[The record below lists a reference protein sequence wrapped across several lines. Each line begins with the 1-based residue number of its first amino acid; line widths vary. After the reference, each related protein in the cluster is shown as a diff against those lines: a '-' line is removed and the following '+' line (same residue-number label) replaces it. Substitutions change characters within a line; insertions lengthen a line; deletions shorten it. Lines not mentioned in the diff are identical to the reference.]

1 MKAKKLVL
9 TVAACFLALCGILS
23 ENIQEVQAEETL
35 PLQQTV
41 YDVTVEVN
49 STDAFDQIKTSLLQS
64 DLLIREGIDPTL
76 VDFQNSDFILGQI
89 DTTKI
94 SNQDINVLI
103 NIKPVNETAQL
114 LIKSTITTKISLH
127 VVDTQAPILALT
139 KESVYS
145 QLGNEFNPWDYLSYV
160 FDNSNENV
168 YETLE
173 IQNGVD
179 INTEGDYVVK
189 YIAKDSTGNQT
200 ELPLNVKVGKRIV
213 VNGGVASGD
222 SIEAMLTLINN
233 VRAENGLNPLQ
244 LADAAGQTAI
254 AIRAAESENDISHRR
269 PDGSHYKTAL
279 SDQGVSWCHSPLE
292 ILTSSGSSVEAKL
305 NWWLNSPNHRAILMQ
320 ANYDTIAIGYSGKM
334 WAAIVY

>member
-35 PLQQTV
+35 PLQQSV

-222 SIEAMLTLINN
+222 SIETMLTLINN

-292 ILTSSGSSVEAKL
+292 ILTSSGSTVEAKL

>member
-103 NIKPVNETAQL
+103 NIKPVSETTQL

-222 SIEAMLTLINN
+222 SIETMLTLINN

-254 AIRAAESENDISHRR
+254 AIRAAESEYDISHRR

-292 ILTSSGSSVEAKL
+292 ILTSSGSTVEAKL

>member
-35 PLQQTV
+35 PLQQSV

-213 VNGGVASGD
+213 VNSGVASGD